1 MLELYTY
8 PQSTCSQKVR
18 LALAEKRLEWIARP
32 TDLTSGAHLT
42 ASYLALNPNG
52 VVPTLV
58 HDGRPVIDSS
68 VITEYLE
75 DVFPTPALRPAD
87 PLALAHMRAWRA
99 FIDEVPTPAIR
110 PPSFN
115 AFIVQ
120 GFRDLPEPAFAAAAE
135 KRPLR
140 KHFYRRMTRNGFDQ
154 AAIDEALDDLRSTL
168 LRMDAALA
176 NGPWVCG
183 EMFTL
188 ADISLTPTIVR
199 MEDLALDHMWA
210 DLPRV
215 ADWYARIQARPS
227 FALAYAA
234 PSRDI
239 MTVRRAA
246 C

>member
-1 MLELYTY
+1 MLTLYTY

-18 LALAEKRLEWIARP
+18 LALAEKALPHESRHVALDRGEQVSDW
-32 TDLTSGAHLT
+32 
-42 ASYLALNPNG
+42 YLAINPNA
-52 VVPTLV
+52 VAPTLV
-58 HDGRPVIDSS
+58 HDGTPILDSS

-75 DVFPTPALRPAD
+75 DVFPTPPLRPAE
-87 PLALAHMRAWRA
+87 PKALAHMRAWRA

-120 GFRDLPEPAFAAAAE
+120 GFAHMDEDAFAHAAE
-135 KRPLR
+135 RRPLR
-140 KHFYRRMTRNGFDQ
+140 KHFYQRMTRHGFDAQ
-154 AAIDEALDDLRSTL
+154 AIREAEEKLRLTL
-168 LRMDAALA
+168 ERMDRALA

-188 ADISLTPTIVR
+188 ADISLTPTLVR
-199 MEDLALDHMWA
+199 MEDLGMAAMWD

-227 FALAYAA
+227 FATAFAP
-234 PSRDI
+234 PSRSLFGE
-239 MTVRRAA
+239 RATA